1 MKVLFLIISLLCFL
15 HAFRD
20 MLQIKGTK
28 NWFTE
33 FGHVW
38 DKPEWEKYSVVFF
51 LILGVALLLLAMS

>member
-1 MKVLFLIISLLCFL
+1 
-15 HAFRD
+15 